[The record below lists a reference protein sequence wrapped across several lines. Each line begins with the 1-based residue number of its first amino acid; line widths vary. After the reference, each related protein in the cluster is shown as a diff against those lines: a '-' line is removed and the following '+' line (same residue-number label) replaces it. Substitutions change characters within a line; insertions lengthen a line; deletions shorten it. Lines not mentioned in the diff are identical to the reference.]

1 MTDELLQP
9 TAENAAP
16 VAEPEMVSGPA
27 AQAESPAV
35 KQEMASAA
43 SAEKPAVEQ
52 ETASGPVPTEKPAVA
67 TPAAIELRGLAIGYD
82 RRVVLDNL
90 NLRIEPGQIVCILGG
105 SGCGKSTLLK
115 HIIGLYKPIR
125 GDILINGR
133 SIVNADEAEKRS
145 IMSEFGVAY
154 QGGALFRSLN
164 LAENIA
170 LPMEELTNWSRD
182 EIRKR
187 VAEKLSLVH
196 LDGYESYMPSR
207 LSGGMVKRA
216 AFARALALDPKL
228 LFFDEP
234 SAGLDPL
241 SADMLDNV
249 ILEIREKTNAT
260 IVIITHELPS
270 IFRVS
275 DRVIILSKEKKGVMD
290 DGNPTYLR
298 DHSVN
303 EYVRS
308 FLSRGGTYRSNDGGP
323 GAAP

>member
-9 TAENAAP
+9 TAENTAPVAEQDVSTPAAP
-16 VAEPEMVSGPA
+16 VAEQETVSEIAPA
-27 AQAESPAV
+27 EQ
-35 KQEMASAA
+35 SAA
-43 SAEKPAVEQ
+43 S
-52 ETASGPVPTEKPAVA
+52 A
-67 TPAAIELRGLAIGYD
+67 TPAAIEVRGLSIGYGS
-82 RRVVLDNL
+82 RVVLENL
-90 NLRIEPGQIVCILGG
+90 NFRIEPGQIVTILGG

-115 HIIGLYKPIR
+115 HIIGLYKPLR

-133 SIVNADEAEKRS
+133 SIVNAGTEEKRS

-187 VAEKLSLVH
+187 VSEKLALVH
-196 LDGYESYMPSR
+196 LDGFESYMPSD
-207 LSGGMVKRA
+207 LSGGMIKRA

-241 SADMLDNV
+241 TSDMLDKV

-260 IVIITHELPS
+260 IMMVTHELPS

-275 DRVIILSKEKKGVMD
+275 DRVIMLSAEKKGVVD
-290 DGNPTYLR
+290 DGAPAHLR
-298 DHSVN
+298 DHSADD
-303 EYVRS
+303 YVRS
-308 FLSRGGTYRSNDGGP
+308 FLSRGGTFSSNDNES

>member
-1 MTDELLQP
+1 MTDNMEKIP
-9 TAENAAP
+9 AP
-16 VAEPEMVSGPA
+16 ETKAG
-27 AQAESPAV
+27 AV
-35 KQEMASAA
+35 
-43 SAEKPAVEQ
+43 P
-52 ETASGPVPTEKPAVA
+52 
-67 TPAAIELRGLAIGYD
+67 AIEVRGLSIGYGS
-82 RRVVLDNL
+82 RVVLENL
-90 NLRIEPGQIVCILGG
+90 NFRIEPGQIVTILGG

-133 SIVNADEAEKRS
+133 SIVNADEQEKRS

-170 LPMEELTNWSRD
+170 LPMEELTHWKRG

-187 VAEKLSLVH
+187 VSEKLALVH
-196 LDGYESYMPSR
+196 LNGFENYMPSD
-207 LSGGMVKRA
+207 LSGGMIKRV

-241 SADMLDNV
+241 TSDMLDNV
-249 ILEIREKTNAT
+249 ILEIREKTRAT
-260 IVIITHELPS
+260 IVMVTHELPS

-275 DRVIILSKEKKGVMD
+275 DRVIMLSAEKKGIVD
-290 DGNPTYLR
+290 DGSPAYLR
-298 DHSVN
+298 DHSAD
-303 EYVRS
+303 EYVRT
-308 FLSRGGTYRSNDGGP
+308 FLSRGGTYKSNSTEPDH
-323 GAAP
+323 A

>member
-1 MTDELLQP
+1 MTDNMEKIP
-9 TAENAAP
+9 APDANAD
-16 VAEPEMVSGPA
+16 
-27 AQAESPAV
+27 AV
-35 KQEMASAA
+35 
-43 SAEKPAVEQ
+43 P
-52 ETASGPVPTEKPAVA
+52 
-67 TPAAIELRGLAIGYD
+67 AIEVHGLSIGYGS
-82 RRVVLDNL
+82 RVVLENL
-90 NLRIEPGQIVCILGG
+90 NFRIEPGQIVTILGG

-133 SIVNADEAEKRS
+133 SIVNADEQEKRS

-170 LPMEELTNWSRD
+170 LPMEELTNWKRD

-187 VAEKLSLVH
+187 VSEKLALVH
-196 LDGYESYMPSR
+196 LNGFENYMPSD
-207 LSGGMVKRA
+207 LSGGMIKRV

-241 SADMLDNV
+241 TSDMLDNV
-249 ILEIREKTNAT
+249 ILEIREKTRAT
-260 IVIITHELPS
+260 IMMGTHELPS

-275 DRVIILSKEKKGVMD
+275 DRVIMLSAEKKGIVD
-290 DGNPTYLR
+290 DGSPAYLR
-298 DHSVN
+298 DHSAD
-303 EYVRS
+303 EYVRT
-308 FLSRGGTYRSNDGGP
+308 FLSRGGTYKSNSTEPDH
-323 GAAP
+323 A

>member
-1 MTDELLQP
+1 MTDNMDN
-9 TAENAAP
+9 TAAT
-16 VAEPEMVSGPA
+16 SPA
-27 AQAESPAV
+27 ANQGV
-35 KQEMASAA
+35 
-43 SAEKPAVEQ
+43 
-52 ETASGPVPTEKPAVA
+52 
-67 TPAAIELRGLAIGYD
+67 TPAIEVRDLTIGYGS
-82 RRVVLDNL
+82 RVVLDNL
-90 NLRIEPGQIVCILGG
+90 NFRIEPGQIVTILGG

-133 SIVNADEAEKRS
+133 SIVNANEQEKRS

-170 LPMEELTNWSRD
+170 LPMEELTNWKRA

-187 VAEKLSLVH
+187 VSEKLALVH
-196 LDGYESYMPSR
+196 LNGFENYMPSD
-207 LSGGMVKRA
+207 LSGGMIKRA

-241 SADMLDNV
+241 TSDMLDNV
-249 ILEIREKTNAT
+249 ILEIREKTRAT
-260 IVIITHELPS
+260 IMMVTHELPS

-275 DRVIILSKEKKGVMD
+275 DRVIMLSAETKSIVD
-290 DGNPTYLR
+290 DGSPAWLR
-298 DHSVN
+298 DHGATD
-303 EYVRS
+303 YVRS
-308 FLSRGGTYRSNDGGP
+308 FLSRGGTFLSSTTEP
-323 GAAP
+323 GAPDGVHAP

>member
-16 VAEPEMVSGPA
+16 VAEPEMVSGPV
-27 AQAESPAV
+27 Q
-35 KQEMASAA
+35 MD
-43 SAEKPAVEQ
+43 KPAVEQ
-52 ETASGPVPTEKPAVA
+52 ETASAASAEKTAVEQETASGPLPTEKPAVA

-154 QGGALFRSLN
+154 QGGALFRSLT